1 MWLPAVGIGL
11 VVTAATLVLL
21 ALVARVLPAGRGREM
36 AGFVPNCLVLLRRL
50 RADRRLPRRARLALG
65 AALGYLL
72 SPVQLI
78 PNFIPVVGQSDDL
91 VVVTVALR
99 YACRKLPSDEAQAAW
114 PGDPA
119 TLDRLLG
126 SRPARRRMAIDPDL
140 GRTSHLSR
148 GGGTGG

>member
-1 MWLPAVGIGL
+1 VWLLAVGIGL
-11 VVTAATLVLL
+11 VVTVATVALL
-21 ALVARVLPAGRGREM
+21 ALTARVLPAGRGREL

-99 YACRKLPSDEAQAAW
+99 YACRKVPYDEAQAAW

-126 SRPARRRMAIDPDL
+126 SRSARRNRAVEPGL
-140 GRTSHLSR
+140 VRGSPVSP
-148 GGGTGG
+148 GGGSGV